1 MLEQVD
7 PKLVCGVGHL
17 GCLESE
23 HLNKIRAES
32 GDPLVSDGFK
42 RMEQRMQYARG

>member
-32 GDPLVSDGFK
+32 GDPLASDELE
-42 RMEQRMQYARG
+42 RMRQRVQYA